1 MAILAVVTFQ
11 AYWLYKNYQEEKQ
24 DLRIQTNILF
34 REAVYLCQAK
44 KMKLDTSIKF
54 RYISTD
60 KVRMVSAVQNRLRD
74 TFRINTRLDSRI
86 GTPGERPRVT
96 IFKDSLIHGNVD
108 SAHRRELFSTLPT
121 GEKTVIQLI
130 ESAEALQDTLSVK
143 EIEDQFKKMLSRE
156 RIQVPF
162 AITKFPGVGKDELMP
177 TDFEEDNSVSIGFS
191 KPVTFRMDVGGT
203 LGYIMRK
210 MSPII
215 LVSFLLISITVLS
228 FVLLFRNLMRERKLT
243 QLKSDFI
250 SNVTHE
256 LKTPIA
262 TVSVAIE
269 AMKKFNVLQN
279 PARTQE
285 YLNIS
290 TNELQR
296 LSLLVD
302 NVLRLSMFEKKQIQ
316 FKKETFDLVQLINEV
331 TESMKL
337 QFEKQSAQVSIE
349 LSGTN
354 FIIEAD
360 KRHIASVI
368 YNLLDNALKYT
379 TSRPAIQVEVLDE
392 STYIELRVSDN
403 GIGISQE
410 YKSKVFDQFFRVP
423 TGDHHNTKGHGL
435 GLSYVRHIVQ
445 SHHGLIELKSE
456 LNKGSTFII
465 KLPSAESTGM
475 HHDSI
480 AASEKKTSAHE
491 H

>member
-1 MAILAVVTFQ
+1 
-11 AYWLYKNYQEEKQ
+11 
-24 DLRIQTNILF
+24 
-34 REAVYLCQAK
+34 
-44 KMKLDTSIKF
+44 
-54 RYISTD
+54 
-60 KVRMVSAVQNRLRD
+60 
-74 TFRINTRLDSRI
+74 
-86 GTPGERPRVT
+86 
-96 IFKDSLIHGNVD
+96 
-108 SAHRRELFSTLPT
+108 
-121 GEKTVIQLI
+121 
-130 ESAEALQDTLSVK
+130 
-143 EIEDQFKKMLSRE
+143 
-156 RIQVPF
+156 
-162 AITKFPGVGKDELMP
+162 MP

-337 QFEKQSAQVSIE
+337 QSEKQSAQVSIE